1 MKAKRAGTCANGI
14 FVGNKT
20 KFNCVTFDRR
30 AEMLSGSGQDKELT
44 LYNQINMS
52 SSRDGV
58 EGLTLRPLTCTL
70 VPVGGRSL
78 SV

>member
-1 MKAKRAGTCANGI
+1 MKAKRVVTCANGI

-20 KFNCVTFDRR
+20 KFNCVTFVRR

-44 LYNQINMS
+44 LTHLS

-58 EGLTLRPLTCTL
+58 EGLTLRPLMCKL
-70 VPVGGRSL
+70 VPVGSCSL